1 MRMSTMTVS
10 LIVLICTVLFGGLM
24 VSRSYF
30 EGFEDTSGDKIPT
43 SKSQPAQQ
51 VLAKPN
57 SDIMVPSMQMPVM
70 PYTDIVAPSMQMPMQ
85 MQPPMMEPISLPFDA
100 HIMLPIQSPTFNQYR
115 KTAAMQLQGAP
126 YGQMATMPQMAQ
138 MSEMPANFTPQ
149 KLNQQTMLLDQS
161 MQAALAGDMAAAAS
175 LKQAASQ
182 IGRG

>member
-1 MRMSTMTVS
+1 MSTITVA

-30 EGFEDTSGDKIPT
+30 EGFEDASGDKIPT

-51 VLAKPN
+51 VLAKPY
-57 SDIMVPSMQMPVM
+57 SDIMVPP
-70 PYTDIVAPSMQMPMQ
+70 MQMPMQ
-85 MQPPMMEPISLPFDA
+85 MQPPMMEPVSLPFDA
-100 HIMLPIQSPTFNQYR
+100 QILLPIQSPTFNQYR

-126 YGQMATMPQMAQ
+126 YGQMKQMPQMAQ
-138 MSEMPANFTPQ
+138 MSEMPPNFTPQ
-149 KLNQQTMLLDQS
+149 KLDQQTMLLDQS

-175 LKQAASQ
+175 LKKAASQ

>member
-30 EGFEDTSGDKIPT
+30 EGFEDKSEDKIPT

-57 SDIMVPSMQMPVM
+57 SDIMVPPMQMQVM

-126 YGQMATMPQMAQ
+126 YGQMAQMPQMAQ
-138 MSEMPANFTPQ
+138 MSEMPPNFTPQ